1 MALTSVQDTAFSSGD
16 HSSSL
21 TSIHTT
27 PPIVILIPFVPYAF
41 NCRGQVRH
49 HPLQEALLGGP
60 RLEQVPP
67 PASLTGISVYSH
79 TVWGGGVICICVLRL
94 QSSGLHCT
102 DRTALT
108 MWLPRQHRS
117 CHTVQLGSCLVS
129 RWDGWAAEWKYRP
142 FQVGGGRGADADTL
156 EQTRSARCGVP
167 GLLSLHRPFP
177 LLPDHFQSLTDKPAA
192 TGPSFT

>member
-1 MALTSVQDTAFSSGD
+1 MQPSPLTITALHLLVS
-16 HSSSL
+16 
-21 TSIHTT
+21 T
-27 PPIVILIPFVPYAF
+27 PLQRLILIPFVPCAF
-41 NCRGQVRH
+41 NCRGRVRH

-67 PASLTGISVYSH
+67 PASLTGVSVYSH
-79 TVWGGGVICICVLRL
+79 TVWGGVICICVLRL

-102 DRTALT
+102 DRTSLA

-117 CHTVQLGSCLVS
+117 CHVVQLGSCLVS
-129 RWDGWAAEWKYRP
+129 RWDGWAAEWKYRT

-156 EQTRSARCGVP
+156 EQTRSARCSVP
-167 GLLSLHRPFP
+167 RLLSLHRPFP